1 MGVGI
6 LSKQLYTLYE
16 RELFP
21 GHALPA
27 WQSQGHIGNPRYI
40 SNFALIRWPD
50 GRPCHLVNTWLLERA
65 SKTTARESCNT
76 DASLITHLV
85 RFCYVSALDFSSFD
99 LAAFQSFRDLLLGGK
114 KETKFGSKNARDRNQ
129 VGRIQRSALFFLEWL
144 HLRHPVA
151 CPNPVVGVEGT
162 GAKIVVEY
170 KVDPVTK
177 RIYMYHPMLVVSEPF
192 QNDKAPISET
202 MIQDI
207 RDEIFRRSD
216 VDNLPAASKLKYL
229 ADPEMYSAS
238 NKYLYERRM
247 FLVRAFKLTGARTEE
262 LYDLPLAV
270 NSEVLN
276 TKELVL
282 PTKKRRF
289 AVSPRRFKVDLRDA
303 RLVSKYINA
312 RKYYQEFLAGRGFF
326 YKKPDQFFLGAN
338 GADLKKSSLTKEFDR
353 LCMDAGIV
361 DTRSCLSMFRH
372 RFITREIHARLLIRF
387 ANNPGLRNGV
397 TPELR
402 DDVCRDVL
410 PLTGHAQIKSLW
422 HYFDAE
428 YDLMT
433 SSSPYSE
440 KLHAKA
446 KLESLREDL
455 TDMRYAERIR
465 PYLDLASKIAE
476 LETEIDQLWTEILS
490 TGG

>member
-1 MGVGI
+1 MA
-6 LSKQLYTLYE
+6 KQLYTLYGS
-16 RELFP
+16 ELFP
-21 GHALPA
+21 GLALPA
-27 WQSQGHIGNPRYI
+27 WQGQGHIGSPKYI
-40 SNFALIRWPD
+40 RNFALICWPD
-50 GRPCHLVNTWLLERA
+50 GRPCHLVNAWLLERA

-76 DASLITHLV
+76 DASLITHLI
-85 RFCYVSALDFSSFD
+85 RFCFVSELDFSEFELASFER
-99 LAAFQSFRDLLLGGK
+99 FRDVLLGGK
-114 KETKFGSKNARDRNQ
+114 KETKQGTKNARDRNQ

-144 HLRHPVA
+144 HIRHPVV

-162 GAKIVVEY
+162 GAKIVIEY
-170 KVDPVTK
+170 KMDPVTK
-177 RIYMYHPMLVVSEPF
+177 RIYMYHPLLVLSEPF
-192 QNDKAPISET
+192 QNDKSPISET

-216 VDNLPAASKLKYL
+216 VDKLPAPSKLKYL
-229 ADPEMYSAS
+229 ADPEVFCAT
-238 NKYLYERRM
+238 NRYLYERRM

-262 LYDLPLAV
+262 LYDLPLDV
-270 NSEVLN
+270 NAEILV

-312 RKYYQEFLAGRGFF
+312 RKNYQAFLVGRGI
-326 YKKPDQFFLGAN
+326 YYNNPNQFFLGAN
-338 GADLKKSSLTKEFDR
+338 GTDLKKASLTKEFDR
-353 LCMDAGIV
+353 LCKDAGIV

-372 RFITREIHARLLIRF
+372 RFITREIHARLLIKF
-387 ANNPGLRNGV
+387 ATNPVLRNGV

-402 DDVCRDVL
+402 DDVCRDIL

-428 YDLMT
+428 YNLMT

-446 KLESLREDL
+446 KLEALREDL

-465 PYLDLASKIAE
+465 PQVHLSSKISE

-490 TGG
+490 TDGYRS